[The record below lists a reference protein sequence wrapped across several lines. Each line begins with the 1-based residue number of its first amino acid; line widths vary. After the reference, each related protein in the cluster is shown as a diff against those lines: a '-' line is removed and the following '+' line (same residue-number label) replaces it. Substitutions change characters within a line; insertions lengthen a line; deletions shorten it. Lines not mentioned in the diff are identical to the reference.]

1 MKKNSPFIN
10 ISLSFA
16 LLVPFQGRLA
26 YGIILLIMLNTVMA
40 AATASRKIVSIT
52 GLNGLHEVITGLV
65 VISTTLILRS
75 MLVLYSPA
83 IALTLGNAVYL
94 TGVCSYFVS
103 ALYKKECVSLKDEL
117 KFNLRKTGLWS
128 IYGFCFFLFRD
139 IIAFG
144 TVSFPCPSGIFEFTL
159 MPEASRI
166 FFAGTFFAT
175 IPGAVIL
182 VALTHSVH
190 SFLIDRTTF
199 FRLREAHNA
208 L

>member
-16 LLVPFQGRLA
+16 ILVPFQGRLA

-75 MLVLYSPA
+75 LLVLFSPS
-83 IALTLGNAVYL
+83 IALTLGNAIYL

-103 ALYKKECVSLKDEL
+103 ALYKKECLSLKSEL

-128 IYGFCFFLFRD
+128 IYGFFFFLFRD
-139 IIAFG
+139 VIAYN
-144 TVSFPCPSGIFEFTL
+144 TISLPCPSGILEFSL
-159 MPEASRI
+159 LPETGGI
-166 FFAGTFFAT
+166 FLAGSFLAT

-182 VALTHSVH
+182 VAITHAVH

-199 FRLREAHNA
+199 FRLKGAHNA